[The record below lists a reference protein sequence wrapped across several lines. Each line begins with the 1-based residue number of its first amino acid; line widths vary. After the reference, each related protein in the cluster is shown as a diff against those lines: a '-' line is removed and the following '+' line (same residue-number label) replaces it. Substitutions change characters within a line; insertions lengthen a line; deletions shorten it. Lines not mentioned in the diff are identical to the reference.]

1 MQKRLDAPQSLKY
14 VASGPIV
21 KKSDHCG
28 RHWAF
33 MERKM
38 DIIRVLMEFIVQHGK
53 PDNKVSYIVSQVRRT

>member
-1 MQKRLDAPQSLKY
+1 MQKRLDVPQSLKY
-14 VASGPIV
+14 VVSGPIV

-38 DIIRVLMEFIVQHGK
+38 DSICVLMGFIVQHGK
-53 PDNKVSYIVSQVRRT
+53 ADNKVSYIVIQVRRT

>member
-1 MQKRLDAPQSLKY
+1 MYGPPSLKY
-14 VASGPIV
+14 VVSGPIV

-38 DIIRVLMEFIVQHGK
+38 DSICVLMGFIVQHGK
-53 PDNKVSYIVSQVRRT
+53 ADNSEGNG